1 MRISNLNQIKKGHA
15 YYDVAFDLNLLT
27 QSPDLTCKSVINV
40 KNTYIESAKD
50 FEGAEP
56 VIRFHVL
63 DTSLIE
69 EFNCYGQITIERH
82 YSEFYFNVDIESEY
96 SFDGLFTNRKQAEEY
111 IARIL
116 RGEFTDKE
124 KETLANMKRIKHLSD
139 DMAVEDF
146 EDEHEW
152 DM

>member
-1 MRISNLNQIKKGHA
+1 MRISNLNQIKKGHT
-15 YYDVAFDLNLLT
+15 YYDVALDVNLVSGSL
-27 QSPDLTCKSVINV
+27 DLTCKSVINV
-40 KNTYIESAKD
+40 KNTYFEPDTS
-50 FEGAEP
+50 FEGARP
-56 VIRFHVL
+56 FIRFHAL

-69 EFNCYGQITIERH
+69 EFNSYGQITIERH
-82 YSEFYFNVDIESEY
+82 YSEFYFNVDVESEY
-96 SFDGLFTNRKQAEEY
+96 SFNGLFTKRSEAEEY

-124 KETLANMKRIKHLSD
+124 KETLANMKRIRHISD
-139 DMAVEDF
+139 EIAVEDF